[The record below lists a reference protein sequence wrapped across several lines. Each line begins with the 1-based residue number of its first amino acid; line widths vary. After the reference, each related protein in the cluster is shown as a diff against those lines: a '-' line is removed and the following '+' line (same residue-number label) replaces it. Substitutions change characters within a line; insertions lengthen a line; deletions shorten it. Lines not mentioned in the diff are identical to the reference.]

1 MAERL
6 KDYWARNG
14 NEQVARDYCQAVTN
28 EARTGSEL
36 RAAAE
41 FIAAVDMVDSYGIML
56 RDKIFARVKALVD
69 AGPNAN
75 PKPIVEAR
83 DLGEALTLMNP

>member
-1 MAERL
+1 
-6 KDYWARNG
+6 
-14 NEQVARDYCQAVTN
+14 
-28 EARTGSEL
+28 
-36 RAAAE
+36 
-41 FIAAVDMVDSYGIML
+41 
-56 RDKIFARVKALVD
+56 LVD